1 MRLLLSYTI
10 NFKKENIFMEKL
22 LDLLKSNFPSVDFE
36 GCSTLVTGG
45 FLDSVDIVSL
55 VSEIEVAFD
64 ISISMEYI
72 APENFDSVEKIW
84 AMIQELS

>member
-1 MRLLLSYTI
+1 
-10 NFKKENIFMEKL
+10 MEKL

-84 AMIQELS
+84 ALIQELS